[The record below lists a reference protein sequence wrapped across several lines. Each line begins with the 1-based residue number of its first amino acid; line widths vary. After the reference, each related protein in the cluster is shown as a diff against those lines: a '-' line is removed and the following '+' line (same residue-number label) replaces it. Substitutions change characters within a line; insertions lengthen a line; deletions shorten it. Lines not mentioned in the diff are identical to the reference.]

1 MTIIRRFNSE
11 GIKEFQTIL
20 RSIQAGELESV
31 HDNFL
36 FDDQFSRPL
45 QQSLEIE
52 NKNFSTRYDA
62 AVYLHTILGSLKTKN
77 KFYDM
82 EIWSWLAAFYF
93 NQLCPPDN
101 NGKRKP
107 KSDYRYILN
116 SKDWDRIFR
125 HLLAGPVIIYDF
137 HKENSK
143 LFLSNPLNKS
153 GDFVLQLMGRQE
165 IATNKAIIEVANK
178 LYWDPRTLHPK
189 RGASSKDFK
198 PGTLRRFTLVLS
210 QLELTYDLQAVTPE
224 ELALLLPL
232 EFEKWL
238 KIG

>member
-1 MTIIRRFNSE
+1 MTVIRRFNIE
-11 GIKEFQTIL
+11 GIKEFQIIL

-31 HDNFL
+31 PDVFL
-36 FDDQFSRPL
+36 VDDQFSQPI
-45 QQSLEIE
+45 QQATEIE
-52 NKNFSTRYDA
+52 NKTFSTRYDA
-62 AVYLHTILGSLKTKN
+62 AIYLHNVLGSLKSKN
-77 KFYDM
+77 AFYDM
-82 EIWSWLAAFYF
+82 ELWSWLAAFYF
-93 NQLCPPDN
+93 DQICPPDS
-101 NGKRKP
+101 NGNRKP

-143 LFLSNPLNKS
+143 LFLYNPLNKS

-165 IATNKAIIEVANK
+165 IATNKAIIEVANR
-178 LYWDPRTLHPK
+178 LYWDPRTLRPK

-198 PGTLRRFTLVLS
+198 PGTLRRFALVLS
-210 QLELTYDLQAVTPE
+210 QLELTYDLQAVTPD
-224 ELALLLPL
+224 ELGLLLPS

-238 KIG
+238 KT

>member
-1 MTIIRRFNSE
+1 MTLVRRFNSE

-20 RSIQAGELESV
+20 RLIQSGEQETVPNEFLS
-31 HDNFL
+31 DNR
-36 FDDQFSRPL
+36 FSQPL
-45 QQSLEIE
+45 QQAIEIE
-52 NKNFSTRYDA
+52 DKKFSNRFDA
-62 AVYLHTILGSLKTKN
+62 AVYLHTILGSLKNQN

-93 NQLCPPDN
+93 DQLCPPEK

-125 HLLAGPVIIYDF
+125 HLLAGPVVIFDF
-137 HKENSK
+137 HQENSK
-143 LFLSNPLNKS
+143 LFLYNPMNKS

-165 IATNKAIIEVANK
+165 IATNKTIIEVANK
-178 LYWDPRTLHPK
+178 LYWDPKTLRPK
-189 RGASSKDFK
+189 RGASSTDFK
-198 PGTLRRFTLVLS
+198 PGTLRRFAAVLS

-224 ELALLLPL
+224 ELTILLPA
-232 EFEKWL
+232 EFGKWL
-238 KIG
+238 KS